1 MINESVA
8 AYLDFLWVQFQ
19 YDWSWMSNPWM
30 LYPVVPVVLYGVFF
44 FFKWLIL
51 LAPVT
56 VPIMTWG
63 WCTKHNSLIKSEK
76 GPAENSWRN
85 N

>member
-1 MINESVA
+1 MNEPIA
-8 AYLDFLWVQFQ
+8 AYLEFLWMQFQ
-19 YDWSWMSNPWM
+19 YDWSWMSNPW
-30 LYPVVPVVLYGVFF
+30 VLYTVIPVILYCIFF

-56 VPIMTWG
+56 IPIMTWG
-63 WCTKHNSLIKSEK
+63 WCVKYKPIESEK
-76 GPAENSWRN
+76 GPAENHWRN